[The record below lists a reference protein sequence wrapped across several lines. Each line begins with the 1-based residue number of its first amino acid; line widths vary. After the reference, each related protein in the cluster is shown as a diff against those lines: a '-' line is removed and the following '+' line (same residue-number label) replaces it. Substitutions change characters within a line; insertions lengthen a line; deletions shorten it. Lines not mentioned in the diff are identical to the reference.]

1 DLRRA
6 RHRDQHAAVPGLPA
20 GLQPLRLR
28 HGRLHLGDRGAAGDR
43 AGRPVQP
50 QHPEG
55 GAMSQKAS
63 LGEILIKVLL
73 TLLYGVPLL
82 WIVLTSLKPSSL
94 VFARGTMFVCTLTLN
109 AHTIALTSELF
120 TALRKSILIAAATTA
135 AVLLIAEQAAYGK

>member
-1 DLRRA
+1 LR
-6 RHRDQHAAVPGLPA
+6 P
-20 GLQPLRLR
+20 
-28 HGRLHLGDRGAAGDR
+28 GRLHLGDRGAAGDR

-94 VFARGTMFVCTLTLN
+94 VFDRGSMFVFTPTLAAYTISLN
-109 AHTIALTSELF
+109 SEPF
-120 TALRKSILIAAATTA
+120 TARP
-135 AVLLIAEQAAYGK
+135 Q